1 MSYFPSFKLTK
12 LGEQLVNKING
23 NLSET
28 LNIKR
33 VEIGG
38 GDISNVDEIRF
49 LTSLKQKICDAKI
62 SNHEVVKGE
71 DGKTK
76 TIIEIQFTNKDF
88 LEEKPFKEIGIY
100 AAGNDG
106 IEVLFLYTNALDKF
120 DNIPA
125 ENDNPH
131 TIVINLVMQVTTDAK
146 INAVIDL
153 SAYVTT
159 QTFNKFKENLETRLR
174 VIEAQNEQA
183 DTRLTAIEK
192 HFGLEPR
199 EAALGDGYLGNF
211 YLG

>member
-71 DGKTK
+71 
-76 TIIEIQFTNKDF
+76 EFTFHSD
-88 LEEKPFKEIGIY
+88 
-100 AAGNDG
+100 
-106 IEVLFLYTNALDKF
+106 
-120 DNIPA
+120 
-125 ENDNPH
+125 
-131 TIVINLVMQVTTDAK
+131 
-146 INAVIDL
+146 
-153 SAYVTT
+153 
-159 QTFNKFKENLETRLR
+159 
-174 VIEAQNEQA
+174 
-183 DTRLTAIEK
+183 
-192 HFGLEPR
+192 
-199 EAALGDGYLGNF
+199 
-211 YLG
+211 

>member
-1 MSYFPSFKLTK
+1 MSYFQSFKLTK

-33 VEIGG
+33 VEIGSG
-38 GDISNVDEIRF
+38 EIASVDEIRF
-49 LTSLKQKICDAKI
+49 LTSLKQKVCDAKI
-62 SNHEVVKGE
+62 SNHEVGEGE

-76 TIIEIQFTNKDF
+76 TVIEIQFTNKGF
-88 LEEKPFKEIGIY
+88 LKEIAFREIGIF

-106 IEVLFLYTNALDKF
+106 KEVLFLYTNAFEKF

-153 SAYVTT
+153 SAYVTI
-159 QTFNKFKENLETRLR
+159 QTFNKFKESLETRLR

-183 DTRLTAIEK
+183 DARLTAIEK